1 MLLVLHRFKFTG
13 LGNVFFFFLCLLS
26 QLLFLCNDIFFSL
39 QLGERSFLIKQHVL
53 FNLKGFDQRAT
64 RSIASAL
71 GAGGAHSLHLTK

>member
-1 MLLVLHRFKFTG
+1 VLLVLHRFKFTG
-13 LGNVFFFFLCLLS
+13 LGNVFFFFSACFLS
-26 QLLFLCNDIFFSL
+26 FFFFVMIFFSL